1 MMIADMNTL
10 LLSWI
15 ISVVKNYNL
24 LFGGLLGCAIG
35 CGFLY
40 SGLTRRPLKVNPF
53 NPWNKP
59 ISVRAARI
67 VYLPAAGLCFFFG
80 VRDVVR
86 ALW

>member
-1 MMIADMNTL
+1 MIADVNTL
-10 LLSWI
+10 FSNWI
-15 ISVVKNYNL
+15 ISSGVKNYNL
-24 LFGGLLGCAIG
+24 LSGGLLGCAIG

-40 SGLTRRPLKVNPF
+40 YGLTRRPLRVNPF

-59 ISVRAARI
+59 ISVRAARF

-80 VRDVVR
+80 LRDIVR